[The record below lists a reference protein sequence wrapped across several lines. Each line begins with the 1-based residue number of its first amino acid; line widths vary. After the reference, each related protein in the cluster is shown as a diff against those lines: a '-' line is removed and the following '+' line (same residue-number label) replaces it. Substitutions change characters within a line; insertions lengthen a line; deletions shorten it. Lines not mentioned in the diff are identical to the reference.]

1 MGLACTAYESNRTE
15 WLLTE
20 QGGWQKALAMGWPGT
35 LLWDAP
41 LADFTTLKVGG
52 PAAAVAMPASSAE
65 FVALV
70 ELLHNH
76 RVPWQAIGRGSN
88 LLAADRGYDGV
99 VIVLDRRFGAI
110 EPADSDA
117 TQATLRVEAGC
128 GMARLLQWCVVQ
140 ELAGLEFLAGIP
152 GSVGGALAMNAG
164 AWGKEIAECVSGIEI
179 LVATGTLCR
188 VDRAAL
194 GFSYRHLALE
204 PGTVIVAGFFT
215 LPRGNGLAIE
225 EQMAAYVAAR
235 KVKQPKGVANAGS
248 FFKNPPGDA
257 AGRLIEQAGLKGATL
272 GGAMVSPV
280 HANFLVNTGTATAYD
295 LYALMRLVQARV
307 EALFGV
313 RLEPEVHLLG
323 SFDEPPEGTGRA

>member
-1 MGLACTAYESNRTE
+1 
-15 WLLTE
+15 
-20 QGGWQKALAMGWPGT
+20 
-35 LLWDAP
+35 
-41 LADFTTLKVGG
+41 
-52 PAAAVAMPASSAE
+52 
-65 FVALV
+65 
-70 ELLHNH
+70 
-76 RVPWQAIGRGSN
+76 
-88 LLAADRGYDGV
+88 
-99 VIVLDRRFGAI
+99 
-110 EPADSDA
+110 
-117 TQATLRVEAGC
+117 
-128 GMARLLQWCVVQ
+128 MARLLQWCVVQ

-164 AWGKEIAECVSGIEI
+164 AWGKEIAECVSGIE
-179 LVATGTLCR
+179 LLDATGTLCR

-204 PGTVIVAGFFT
+204 PGTVIVAGLFT

-257 AGRLIEQAGLKGATL
+257 AGRLIEQAGLKGTTL

-295 LYALMRLVQARV
+295 LYALMRLVQVRV

-323 SFDEPPEGTGRA
+323 SFDERPEGAGRA